1 MMMINP
7 TLQAS
12 AELVL
17 DAARGRHA
25 HVSVPTVFM
34 PTVAMPT
41 VFMPMH
47 LREFRISD
55 AQFSPVMTSFAFGD
69 TNIGGTNSA
78 IGDFGGNPSGIADA
92 CDDVRSF
99 TTGTWAYAATSK
111 KEHSQ
116 RKRPT

>member
-1 MMMINP
+1 MMINP

-17 DAARGRHA
+17 DAASGRHA
-25 HVSVPTVFM
+25 HVS
-34 PTVAMPT
+34 MPT

>member
-1 MMMINP
+1 MMITP
-7 TLQAS
+7 TFQAS

-17 DAARGRHA
+17 DAASGRDAHA
-25 HVSVPTVFM
+25 S
-34 PTVAMPT
+34 
-41 VFMPMH
+41 MPMH
-47 LREFRISD
+47 LPEFRTSD
-55 AQFSPVMTSFAFGD
+55 AQFSPVMTSLAFGEM
-69 TNIGGTNSA
+69 NIGGTNSA
-78 IGDFGGNPSGIADA
+78 IGGNPFGTTDA